1 MVRDLLNILTFTL
14 IIEIMLNFEKKGNGK
29 ETLVLLHGFM
39 ENLHIWNDME
49 PHLSENFSLLKIDLP
64 GHGQSEIIAEVQTME
79 LMAEEV
85 KKVLDH
91 ENLTK
96 VHLLGHSMGGY
107 ISLGFAEKYPEYLK
121 SLTLFFS
128 TFFPDDAEKKEQRVK
143 SYRIIKD
150 AFPHYARAGV
160 PNLFNPN
167 ERDILEGKIET
178 ALEIALSTN
187 NLGALASVK
196 GMVERT
202 DKKSVLEN
210 LDAKILIIAGKH
222 DNAVKTE
229 MLIKNLPDKTNI
241 KSYVLDCGH
250 NGHWEKPSICAE
262 IINTELLHN
271 LPKHLVF

>member
-1 MVRDLLNILTFTL
+1 
-14 IIEIMLNFEKKGNGK
+14 MLNFEKKGNGA

-39 ENLHIWNDME
+39 ENLSIWNDLE
-49 PHLSENFSLLKIDLP
+49 VHLSKNFNLLKIDLP
-64 GHGQSEIIAEVQTME
+64 GHGQSEIISEVHTME

-85 KKVLDH
+85 KKVLDSQ
-91 ENLTK
+91 NLDK

-107 ISLGFAEKYPEYLK
+107 TALAFAEKYPRLLK

-128 TFFPDDAEKKEQRVK
+128 TYFPDDEEKKKLRIK
-143 SYRIIKD
+143 SYRIIEE
-150 AFPHYARAGV
+150 AFTTYAKAGV

-167 ERDILEGKIET
+167 ERDILEGKIELAT
-178 ALEIALSTN
+178 SIALSTN
-187 NLGALASVK
+187 NLGALACVK

-202 DKKSVLEN
+202 DKKHVLEN
-210 LDAKILIIAGKH
+210 LEAKILVIAGKH
-222 DNAVKTE
+222 DNAVKTDS
-229 MLIKNLPDKTNI
+229 MIKNLPDKTNI

-271 LPKHLVF
+271 MPKNLIL

>member
-1 MVRDLLNILTFTL
+1 
-14 IIEIMLNFEKKGNGK
+14 MLNFEKKGNGK

-64 GHGQSEIIAEVQTME
+64 GHGQSDIIAEIQTME

-91 ENLTK
+91 ENLSK

-128 TFFPDDAEKKEQRVK
+128 TYFPDDAEKKEQRIK

-150 AFPHYARAGV
+150 AFAHYARAGV
-160 PNLFNPN
+160 PNLFNLN

-202 DKKSVLEN
+202 DKKEVLEN
-210 LDAKILIIAGKH
+210 LDAKILVIAGKH
-222 DNAVKTE
+222 DNAIKTE
-229 MLIKNLPDKTNI
+229 LLIKNLPDKTNI

-262 IINTELLHN
+262 IINTELLRN

>member
-1 MVRDLLNILTFTL
+1 
-14 IIEIMLNFEKKGNGK
+14 MLNYQIKGNGK

-39 ENLHIWNDME
+39 ENLSIWSDME

-64 GHGQSEIIAEVQTME
+64 GHGQSDIIAEVQTME

-91 ENLTK
+91 QNLQK

-128 TFFPDDAEKKEQRVK
+128 SYLADDTEKKEQRIK

-150 AFPHYARAGV
+150 AFPHYVRAGI

-178 ALEIALSTN
+178 ALEVALSTN
-187 NLGALASVK
+187 NMGALASVK

-202 DKKSVLEN
+202 DKKHVLEN
-210 LDAKILIIAGKH
+210 LDVKILVLAGKH

-229 MLIKNLPDKTNI
+229 TMIKHLPDRTNI
-241 KSYVLDCGH
+241 KSYILDCGH

-262 IINTELLHN
+262 IINMELLHN

>member
-1 MVRDLLNILTFTL
+1 
-14 IIEIMLNFEKKGNGK
+14 MLNFQRKGNGK

-39 ENLHIWNDME
+39 ENLSIWSDME

-64 GHGQSEIIAEVQTME
+64 GHGQSDIIAEVQTME
-79 LMAEEV
+79 LVAEEV

-91 ENLTK
+91 LHLEK
-96 VHLLGHSMGGY
+96 IHLLGHSMGGY
-107 ISLGFAEKYPEYLK
+107 ISLGFADKYPEYLK

-128 TFFPDDAEKKEQRVK
+128 TYFPDDTEKKEQRIK

-150 AFPHYARAGV
+150 AFPHYARAGI

-167 ERDILEGKIET
+167 ERDVLEGKIEI

-202 DKKSVLEN
+202 DKKHVLES
-210 LDAKILIIAGKH
+210 LESKILVIAGKH

-229 MLIKNLPDKTNI
+229 LLIKHLPDRTNI
-241 KSYVLDCGH
+241 KSYILDCGH

-262 IINTELLHN
+262 IINTELLHHM
-271 LPKHLVF
+271 PKHLVF

>member
-1 MVRDLLNILTFTL
+1 
-14 IIEIMLNFEKKGNGK
+14 MLNYEIKGHGK
-29 ETLVLLHGFM
+29 EMLVLLHGFM
-39 ENLHIWNDME
+39 ENLSIWSDME
-49 PHLSENFSLLKIDLP
+49 PNLSENFSLLKIDLP

-79 LMAEEV
+79 MMAEEV

-91 ENLTK
+91 QNLQK

-128 TFFPDDAEKKEQRVK
+128 SYLADDEEKKEQRIK

-150 AFPHYARAGV
+150 AFPHYVRAGI

-187 NLGALASVK
+187 NMGALASVK

-202 DKKSVLEN
+202 DKKHILEN
-210 LDAKILIIAGKH
+210 LDAKILVLAGKH

-229 MLIKNLPDKTNI
+229 TMIKHLPDRTNI
-241 KSYVLDCGH
+241 KSYILDCGH
-250 NGHWEKPSICAE
+250 NGHWE
-262 IINTELLHN
+262 
-271 LPKHLVF
+271 

>member
-1 MVRDLLNILTFTL
+1 
-14 IIEIMLNFEKKGNGK
+14 MLNFERKGNGK

-39 ENLHIWNDME
+39 ENLSIWSDME
-49 PHLSENFSLLKIDLP
+49 PHLSDNFSLLKIDLP

-79 LMAEEV
+79 MMAEEV

-91 ENLTK
+91 ENISK
-96 VHLLGHSMGGY
+96 IHLLGHSMGGY
-107 ISLGFAEKYPEYLK
+107 VSLAFAEKHPEYLK

-128 TFFPDDAEKKEQRVK
+128 TYFPDDDEKKEQRIK

-150 AFPHYARAGV
+150 AFAHYARAGV

-167 ERDILEGKIET
+167 EKDILEGKIET
-178 ALEIALSTN
+178 ALEVALSTN

-202 DKKSVLEN
+202 DKKHIMEN
-210 LDAKILIIAGKH
+210 LEAKILVLAGKH

-229 MLIKNLPDKTNI
+229 TMIKHLPDRTNI
-241 KSYVLDCGH
+241 KSYILDCGH
-250 NGHWEKPSICAE
+250 NGHWEKPKICAE

-271 LPKHLVF
+271 MPKHLVF

>member
-1 MVRDLLNILTFTL
+1 
-14 IIEIMLNFEKKGNGK
+14 MLNYQIKGNGK

-39 ENLHIWNDME
+39 ENLSIWSDME

-64 GHGQSEIIAEVQTME
+64 GHGQSGIISEVQTME

-91 ENLTK
+91 QNLQK

-128 TFFPDDAEKKEQRVK
+128 SYLADDTEKKEQRIK

-150 AFPHYARAGV
+150 AFPHYVRAGI

-178 ALEIALSTN
+178 ALEVALSTN
-187 NLGALASVK
+187 NMGALASVK

-202 DKKSVLEN
+202 DKKHVLEN
-210 LDAKILIIAGKH
+210 LDVKILVLAGKH

-229 MLIKNLPDKTNI
+229 TMIKHLPDRTNI
-241 KSYVLDCGH
+241 KSYILDCGH

-262 IINTELLHN
+262 IINMELLHN

>member
-1 MVRDLLNILTFTL
+1 
-14 IIEIMLNFEKKGNGK
+14 MLNFERKGNGK

-39 ENLHIWNDME
+39 ENLSIWSDME
-49 PHLSENFSLLKIDLP
+49 PHLSDNFSLLKIDLP

-91 ENLTK
+91 ENITK
-96 VHLLGHSMGGY
+96 IHLLGHSMGGY
-107 ISLGFAEKYPEYLK
+107 VSLAFAEKHPEYLK

-128 TFFPDDAEKKEQRVK
+128 TYFPDDDEKKEQRIK

-150 AFPHYARAGV
+150 AFAHYARAGV

-167 ERDILEGKIET
+167 EKDILEGKIET
-178 ALEIALSTN
+178 ALEVALSTN

-202 DKKSVLEN
+202 DKKHIMEN
-210 LDAKILIIAGKH
+210 LEAKILVLAGKH

-229 MLIKNLPDKTNI
+229 TMIKHLPDRTNI
-241 KSYVLDCGH
+241 KSYILDCGH
-250 NGHWEKPSICAE
+250 NGHWEKPKICAE

-271 LPKHLVF
+271 MPKHLVF

>member
-1 MVRDLLNILTFTL
+1 
-14 IIEIMLNFEKKGNGK
+14 MLNFERKGNGK

-39 ENLHIWNDME
+39 ENISIWHEME
-49 PHLSENFSLLKIDLP
+49 SHLSEHFSLLKIDLP
-64 GHGQSEIIAEVQTME
+64 GHGQSKVIAEVQTME

-85 KKVLDH
+85 KKVLDKL
-91 ENLTK
+91 NLTK

-107 ISLGFAEKYPEYLK
+107 TSLAFAEKYPEFLI

-128 TFFPDDAEKKEQRVK
+128 TYFPDDAEKKEQRIK

-202 DKKSVLEN
+202 DKKHVLEN
-210 LDAKILIIAGKH
+210 LDTKILVITGKH

-229 MLIKNLPDKTNI
+229 TMIKNLPDRTNI

-262 IINTELLHN
+262 IINTELLHH
-271 LPKHLVF
+271 LPKHLIL

>member
-1 MVRDLLNILTFTL
+1 
-14 IIEIMLNFEKKGNGK
+14 MLNFEKKGNGK

-39 ENLHIWNDME
+39 ENLSIWNDME
-49 PHLSENFSLLKIDLP
+49 PHLSENFNILKIDLP
-64 GHGQSEIIAEVQTME
+64 GHGQSEILADIHTSE
-79 LMAEEV
+79 LMADEV
-85 KKVLDH
+85 KKVLDSQKL
-91 ENLTK
+91 EK

-107 ISLGFAEKYPEYLK
+107 VSLAFAEKYPGSLK

-128 TFFPDDAEKKEQRVK
+128 TYLPDDEEKKKQRIK
-143 SYRIIKD
+143 SYRIIQE
-150 AFPHYARAGV
+150 AFPNYAKAGV

-178 ALEIALSTN
+178 ALEVALSTN
-187 NLGALASVK
+187 NLGALACVK

-202 DKKSVLEN
+202 DKRHVLEN
-210 LDAKILIIAGKH
+210 LEAKILVLSGKH

-229 MLIKNLPDKTNI
+229 TTINNLPDRTNI
-241 KSYVLDCGH
+241 KSYILDCGH

-271 LPKHLVF
+271 MPKNLVL

>member
-1 MVRDLLNILTFTL
+1 
-14 IIEIMLNFEKKGNGK
+14 MLNFERKGNGK

-39 ENLHIWNDME
+39 ENISIWSDME

-64 GHGQSEIIAEVQTME
+64 GHGQSDIIAEVQTME
-79 LMAEEV
+79 LVSEEV

-91 ENLTK
+91 LNLEK

-121 SLTLFFS
+121 SLTLFF
-128 TFFPDDAEKKEQRVK
+128 TTYFPDDAEKKKQRIK

-150 AFPHYARAGV
+150 AFSHYARAGV

-167 ERDILEGKIET
+167 ERDVLEGKIET
-178 ALEIALSTN
+178 ALEVALSTN

-202 DKKSVLEN
+202 NKRHVLET
-210 LDAKILIIAGKH
+210 LEAKIVVIAGKH
-222 DNAVKTE
+222 DNAVKTQLMIE
-229 MLIKNLPDKTNI
+229 NLPDRTNI
-241 KSYVLDCGH
+241 KSYILDCGH

-262 IINTELLHN
+262 IINTELLHHM
-271 LPKHLVF
+271 PKNLVF

>member
-1 MVRDLLNILTFTL
+1 
-14 IIEIMLNFEKKGNGK
+14 MLNYQIKGNGK

-39 ENLHIWNDME
+39 ENLSIWSDME

-64 GHGQSEIIAEVQTME
+64 GHGQSDIIAEVQTME
-79 LMAEEV
+79 LIAEEV

-91 ENLTK
+91 QNLQK

-128 TFFPDDAEKKEQRVK
+128 SYLADDEEKKEQRIK

-150 AFPHYARAGV
+150 AFPHYVRAGI

-178 ALEIALSTN
+178 ALEVALSTN
-187 NLGALASVK
+187 NMGALASVK

-202 DKKSVLEN
+202 DKKHVLEN
-210 LDAKILIIAGKH
+210 LDVKILVLAGKH

-229 MLIKNLPDKTNI
+229 AMIRHLPDRTNI
-241 KSYVLDCGH
+241 KSYILDCGH

-271 LPKHLVF
+271 LPKHLVL